1 MEETRPDLEVHLL
14 GPPVVLQ
21 RGKAV
26 SIPRRKAQ
34 ALLYYLMSDQRA
46 HARDKLATLLQA
58 LRRFSTFARL
68 AGLSWSWLC
77 FSCWPAPRWPRGC
90 HRWSGGASAA
100 GVGVRKAATMH
111 WMARSARRWPAWL
124 GMLPM
129 DFALASGVGRGRR
142 FRQRTH
148 ASTCRWSCE
157 IRDLAWKSI
166 DFVETICYNIPW
178 AHVQNGCC
186 VV

>member
-68 AGLSWSWLC
+68 AGPS
-77 FSCWPAPRWPRGC
+77 
-90 HRWSGGASAA
+90 
-100 GVGVRKAATMH
+100 
-111 WMARSARRWPAWL
+111 
-124 GMLPM
+124 
-129 DFALASGVGRGRR
+129 
-142 FRQRTH
+142 
-148 ASTCRWSCE
+148 
-157 IRDLAWKSI
+157 
-166 DFVETICYNIPW
+166 
-178 AHVQNGCC
+178 
-186 VV
+186 